1 MEQNLKRNITW
12 RQGVAMTV
20 GAVLGSGILVLPVLA
35 AELAGPASLISWVL
49 MGIMSV
55 PMVVALAELAARW
68 PEAGGIAAY
77 SARAFG
83 EEAGAVTGW
92 LFLGTV
98 PFGAPI
104 VALIGAHYLGGYFQ
118 LDGLGVTWIAALMVL
133 AAVAFNYCGIRISG
147 AVQMT
152 VVGIIAAVLLLASAT
167 ALPDIAAESFTPFA
181 PQGWQPIGVAMTLLF
196 WAYVGW
202 EMIGH
207 LAEEFRQP
215 ERDIKLSLGW
225 SLLIVNALYLLL
237 ALVTVGTGAY
247 LGAAKLT
254 ALASMVETGW
264 GRWAGIIVA
273 LLGAASCY
281 ATIHTYAAGFSR
293 LVFAQARAGSFPAF
307 FAVLHPRYRTPHR
320 VLFLLLPFSL
330 SLLLVGQLWQLDIKE
345 LIQFPSAIFIA
356 LYIVAMAAAVKLLP
370 RGLGKNCAAFS
381 LVLCCAVYLFN
392 GWVALYPPLL
402 AAVGFWVEKR
412 RQKRL
417 LKRAAVS

>member
-1 MEQNLKRNITW
+1 MEDKLKRNISW

-20 GAVLGSGILVLPVLA
+20 GAVLGSGILILPVLA
-35 AELAGPASLISWVL
+35 AELAGPASLVSWVL
-49 MGIMSV
+49 MGLLTI
-55 PMVVALAELAARW
+55 PMVVALAELAARC

-77 SARAFG
+77 STRAFG

-104 VALIGAHYLGGYFQ
+104 VALIGAHYLSGYFY
-118 LDGLGVTWIAALMVL
+118 LNGLGVTWMAAFMLL
-133 AAVAFNYCGIRISG
+133 AAVAFNYCGIKLSG

-152 VVGIIAAVLLLASAT
+152 VVGSIAAVLLLVSAT
-167 ALPDIAAESFTPFA
+167 ALPDIAAASFRPFA
-181 PQGWQPIGVAMTLLF
+181 PQGWQPVGAVMTLIF

-215 ERDIKLSLGW
+215 ERDIRLSLGW
-225 SLLIVNALYLLL
+225 SLVIVNILYLLL
-237 ALVTVGTGAY
+237 AVVTVGTGAY
-247 LGAAKLT
+247 LGEAKMT
-254 ALASMVETGW
+254 ALACMAESVW
-264 GRWAGIIVA
+264 GRWAGSIVA

-293 LVFAQARAGSFPAF
+293 LVFAQARAGSFPAC
-307 FAVLHPRYRTPHR
+307 FAVLHQRYHTPHR
-320 VLFLLLPFSL
+320 VLLLLLPFSL
-330 SLLLVGQLWQLDIKE
+330 TLLLFGQLWQFDIKE
-345 LIQFPSAIFIA
+345 LIRFPSAIFIA
-356 LYIVAMAAAVKLLP
+356 LYIIAMAAAVKLLP

-381 LVLCCAVYLFN
+381 LAVCCAVYLFN

-402 AAVGFWVEKR
+402 AAGGCWAEKR
-412 RQKRL
+412 RQKKQ
-417 LKRAAVS
+417 LKRTAML